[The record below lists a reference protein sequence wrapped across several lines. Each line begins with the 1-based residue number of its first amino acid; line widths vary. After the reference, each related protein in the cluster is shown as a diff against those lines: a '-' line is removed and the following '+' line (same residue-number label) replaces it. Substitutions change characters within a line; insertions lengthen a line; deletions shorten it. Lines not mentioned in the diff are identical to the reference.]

1 MILIL
6 FLSHQFA
13 VLSGTIAELGSM
25 FAPAAHALAGYA
37 APGQCSGLPTISDAF
52 FTSIIKWI
60 AKIISGV
67 AVLALVWSA
76 AQQIQHRDWGKLG
89 GEVIGILMLILI
101 ISKADTIVTT
111 LLTMAGISAATC

>member
-1 MILIL
+1 MILMLVLTHQLIL
-6 FLSHQFA
+6 L
-13 VLSGTIAELGSM
+13 GTFVAELSTL
-25 FAPAAHALAGYA
+25 FASALHVIASYATPA
-37 APGQCSGLPTISDAF
+37 QCGGLPTISDTF

-60 AKIISGV
+60 AKIISGI

-76 AQQIQHRDWGKLG
+76 AQQIQHRNWGKLG

>member
-1 MILIL
+1 MILVL
-6 FLSHQFA
+6 FLTHQFA
-13 VLSGTIAELGSM
+13 LLGNSVAELITL
-25 FAPAAHALAGYA
+25 FASAAHVIASYST
-37 APGQCSGLPTISDAF
+37 PGQCGGLPTISDAF

-60 AKIISGV
+60 
-67 AVLALVWSA
+67 A

>member
-1 MILIL
+1 MILVL
-6 FLSHQFA
+6 FLSHQSA
-13 VLSGTIAELGSM
+13 LIGSAIADGANLLM
-25 FAPAAHALAGYA
+25 AASHVIASYTG
-37 APGQCSGLPTISDAF
+37 PGQCGGLPTISDTF
-52 FTSIIKWI
+52 FTGIIKWI

-101 ISKADTIVTT
+101 ISKADSIVTT
-111 LLTMAGISAATC
+111 LLTMAGITAAGC

>member
-1 MILIL
+1 MILVL
-6 FLSHQFA
+6 FLTHQFA
-13 VLSGTIAELGSM
+13 LLGNSVAELITL
-25 FAPAAHALAGYA
+25 FASAAHVIASYST
-37 APGQCSGLPTISDAF
+37 PGQCGGLPTISDAF

-60 AKIISGV
+60 AKIISGI